1 MDLSKAFDTI
11 NHELLLAKLR
21 AYGFNKDAL
30 KTIHNYLKSR
40 YQRTR
45 INKVFSYWSEILSRV
60 PQGSGF
66 VQLLFDI
73 YLNDLIY
80 LAEKTIICKFADDT
94 TFHAYDS
101 SLDSLVKR
109 LEHYANLA
117 IGKFDCS

>member
-21 AYGFNKDAL
+21 TYGFNKDAL
-30 KTIHNYLKSR
+30 KTIHNYLKSW
-40 YQRTR
+40 YQRTK

-60 PQGSGF
+60 PQGSVF

-101 SLDSLVKR
+101 SLDSSVKR
-109 LEHYANLA
+109 LEHHANLA